1 MFASAVLALFVA
13 ASDPLPRERV
23 VLCGS
28 SPATATRLEAACGGR
43 PGLVVRTIPV
53 NALADVIA
61 ADQAAIVMAYGFPV
75 PSLRAVVRAQLL
87 APLPDT
93 VPVASPDLLDAQR
106 SALPLFVDPI
116 VVARGGDGGAAWLPT
131 WDALDV
137 DGVADALVFETPRAG
152 AASAAWFAALSARE
166 GRGATERIERLV
178 RGAGPNL
185 VDDAAA
191 VVQRVAALGPRA
203 LALLRRS
210 DARSDA
216 RLVFDDLAQAGVEAP
231 AVVLGVSLGFGA
243 SAIDPAC
250 LAALLDPALAR
261 AVAEAEGLMLA
272 LPIDATPPDVL
283 PTRRLLARTLELED
297 EVLTDLARQRH
308 DGDSGRAQ
316 SASEWF
322 DVIAIVGLVAAVSIY
337 LWRRRRLDAAAG

>member
-1 MFASAVLALFVA
+1 MFACAVLALFVV
-13 ASDPLPRERV
+13 ASDPLPRDRV
-23 VLCGS
+23 VLCGLS
-28 SPATATRLEAACGGR
+28 SATATRLEAACGDR

-53 NALADVIA
+53 HALADVIA
-61 ADQAAIVMAYGFPV
+61 ADQAAVVMAFGFPV
-75 PSLRAVVRAQLL
+75 PSLRAAVRAQLL
-87 APLPDT
+87 APLHDA
-93 VPVASPDLLDAQR
+93 VVVACSDLLDPQR
-106 SALPLFVDPI
+106 SALPLFIDPV
-116 VVARGGDGGAAWLPT
+116 VVARGGDGAAAWLPT

-137 DGVADALVFETPRAG
+137 DGVADALVFEIPRAG
-152 AASAAWFAALSARE
+152 TASAAWFAALQARD
-166 GRGATERIERLV
+166 GRAATERIDRLV

-185 VDDAAA
+185 VNDAGA

-210 DARSDA
+210 DARSDV

-272 LPIDATPPDVL
+272 LPLDATPSDVV

-308 DGDSGRAQ
+308 DGESGRAA

-322 DVIAIVGLVAAVSIY
+322 DVVAMVGLVAAISIY
-337 LWRRRRLDAAAG
+337 LWRRRRIDAAAG